1 MLNVLDSH
9 ILTIFNGLRT
19 PYLDHF
25 FASVT
30 WLGSLWLLVPLS
42 VLSVIVMWR
51 LGYAPALSLHSMY
64 LPAALLLASALAFA
78 LKAWFQ
84 RPRPALFDTLTALP
98 MDSAFPSAHSAQ
110 AAAFFVALWL
120 LLPPT
125 LRIGGGIILAG
136 VVITVMMSRLYLQ
149 VHWPSDVL
157 VGALLGIASAL
168 LLRVMF
174 LPKV

>member
-1 MLNVLDSH
+1 MVVSAAECVECYRDVAFR
-9 ILTIFNGLRT
+9 IRPGTI
-19 PYLDHF
+19 
-25 FASVT
+25 VT
-30 WLGSLWLLVPLS
+30 QHV
-42 VLSVIVMWR
+42 
-51 LGYAPALSLHSMY
+51 
-64 LPAALLLASALAFA
+64 LPATLLLASALAFA

-149 VHWPSDVL
+149 VHWPSVL